1 MGPYSQALG
10 VPWDVLGD
18 GLQPRAVAIHRGASA
33 GAEGGARRGTQAPR
47 GCPQQQPQL
56 GPDEP
61 RRGPPPGRQ
70 RHGALTESLLRAR
83 RRQPLTIPV
92 WGGLQVQHRGRAA
105 EETAGLY
112 AAPLRAGWHL
122 APPSDGA
129 CARTEGG
136 RLGRRALGSSPVSRW
151 LRLPPSSS
159 QLTAARRKMG
169 RPRARTHPAHTHTH
183 THTLTYTR
191 SHPHARSHQAV
202 IHQSKSTHPEPDS
215 SPPSPRTPSPPPPPN
230 DHSAASPKQRTV
242 SKVEPPRRGQGLW
255 GGQPTVQP
263 VRSRPSPA
271 LHTHTHTHTPDA
283 HTYSEVG
290 RGGVLFCH
298 LDPFPQATDTLS
310 QRAEM
315 ALQTPPALLFQCL
328 VRGSPE
334 PQVTSPGHLPH
345 LA

>member
-151 LRLPPSSS
+151 LRLPPSL
-159 QLTAARRKMG
+159 QLPTDCCEEENGQA
-169 RPRARTHPAHTHTH
+169 PRAHAPRAHTHTH
-183 THTLTYTR
+183 THAHIHTLTPAR
-191 SHPHARSHQAV
+191 SLPPGSHPSIEKHTSRAR
-202 IHQSKSTHPEPDS
+202 
-215 SPPSPRTPSPPPPPN
+215 
-230 DHSAASPKQRTV
+230 
-242 SKVEPPRRGQGLW
+242 LL
-255 GGQPTVQP
+255 
-263 VRSRPSPA
+263 PA
-271 LHTHTHTHTPDA
+271 LPPHPLPASASQRPLGGLAKAAYSFKGGTSEARAGALGRAAHSPTCQVPTLTSSTHTHTHTHTGCT
-283 HTYSEVG
+283 HLF
-290 RGGVLFCH
+290 RGGERGGLILPPGPLPPGH
-298 LDPFPQATDTLS
+298 RHPFPEG
-310 QRAEM
+310 RN
-315 ALQTPPALLFQCL
+315 
-328 VRGSPE
+328 GSPD
-334 PQVTSPGHLPH
+334 PTS
-345 LA
+345 LAFSVLGERKS